1 MKLID
6 KSALVAEI
14 ERRIKRFREEKDS
27 VSIVKTNTYK
37 GILSFIDTLEV
48 KYLQEEPKPKKC
60 MFTLEEFTDEDR
72 KVLCEDCEEDCE
84 YAKKYISEDYANE
97 LIDKWYKYASWRN
110 SKHEGVLN
118 AYGDFI
124 ERDDLVE
131 MVTHIIKWYN
141 EYGKGNQL

>member
-6 KSALVAEI
+6 KEIRALIEKRRKDWRYGNSVEAKYKAE
-14 ERRIKRFREEKDS
+14 ECKD
-27 VSIVKTNTYK
+27 
-37 GILSFIDTLEV
+37 ILELIDSM
-48 KYLQEEPKPKKC
+48 QEEPKPKKC
-60 MFTLEEFTDEDR
+60 MFTLEEFTEEDR
-72 KVLCEDCEEDCE
+72 KVLCEDCDDDCE

-97 LIDKWYKYASWRN
+97 LIDKWYKYASWHN

-124 ERDDLVE
+124 ERDDIVE